1 MLPMTTEVFNY
12 EMNWAVVDKYELHE
26 KIRPWISN
34 IAKNSTEEEADDFVS
49 DVLESIKKDG
59 SALSIHTKIVSFI
72 LLNEVETER
81 LFPKIW
87 AMLKKLEE
95 GASRVPS
102 HVPSVGQGPDDV
114 GKSNC
119 AGNEMKEKIR
129 DSGNHHEVLSFS
141 ETVDGGKPVLGVESF
156 NGTPI
161 TKEKLLSL
169 EINWAVFDQ
178 HELHETM
185 KLRIK
190 NEVMKLLK
198 KEKASVVD
206 QVIDGI
212 KKQNR
217 PLQMLELLEPSLD
230 DYTEMV
236 VRILWRTLL
245 ILVKIFETAF
255 PESISS
261 ANPTSELSNME
272 GKTFMPSKDNLRQQD
287 PVWNNKES
295 SDRAGS
301 VIKRNRGYSYPSFWL
316 QKKMLDFKTLC
327 EGNRLANAIPRNVE
341 SVSSY
346 VVDWAVSDKE
356 ELHKK
361 LRPWIFREIREFVRQ
376 EEAATG
382 VVNNIV
388 SRIQEHASAKDILE
402 LVKPSLG
409 NGSANFVLHLWT
421 KLLFFVQLA
430 GTTGLDPFTAI
441 DRERL
446 AGESVKLS
454 QYGDRYS
461 RNRHFMM
468 VAFDYEN
475 LLKLKQVSEAMPKT
489 KEELFSY
496 EIKWDVY
503 EKHGLQKSMR
513 KGIWVETL
521 ELIRQRKECMLVDE
535 QIMWSIFDY
544 HVSASQREFSA
555 QEEAILVFE
564 EIMSRLHKDR
574 ACPSEMVKYLE
585 PIFGSG
591 SEKFV
596 MRMWYALICGVK
608 LAEARVEKKCKRGWE
623 SIVLLPAQGEDTD
636 F

>member
-1 MLPMTTEVFNY
+1 MLPMTKEVFNY
-12 EMNWAVVDKYELHE
+12 EMNWVVVDKYEMHE
-26 KIRPWISN
+26 KMRPWISN

-49 DVLESIKKDG
+49 DILESTKNDG
-59 SALSIHTKIVSFI
+59 SALSIHTKIMSFI
-72 LLNEVETER
+72 LVNEVETER

-95 GASRVPS
+95 EACSWGREYQWHTYKA
-102 HVPSVGQGPDDV
+102 
-114 GKSNC
+114 
-119 AGNEMKEKIR
+119 
-129 DSGNHHEVLSFS
+129 
-141 ETVDGGKPVLGVESF
+141 
-156 NGTPI
+156 I
-161 TKEKLLSL
+161 TKETLLSL

-217 PLQMLELLEPSLD
+217 PSQMLELLEPSLD
-230 DYTEMV
+230 VYTEMV

-245 ILVKIFETAF
+245 ILVKIFETGVSSIFLFTSYLNMLSISKTLVFSKFGTGFAAF

-272 GKTFMPSKDNLRQQD
+272 GKNFMPSKDNLRQQD
-287 PVWNNKES
+287 PVWNNKE
-295 SDRAGS
+295 R
-301 VIKRNRGYSYPSFWL
+301 
-316 QKKMLDFKTLC
+316 
-327 EGNRLANAIPRNVE
+327 NRLANAIPRNLE

-421 KLLFFVQLA
+421 KLPFFIQLA

-441 DRERL
+441 DRERS
-446 AGESVKLS
+446 AGESLKIS

-475 LLKLKQVSEAMPKT
+475 LLKLKRVSEAMPKT

-496 EIKWDVY
+496 EIFT
-503 EKHGLQKSMR
+503 KSMR
-513 KGIWVETL
+513 KGIWIETL
-521 ELIRQRKECMLVDE
+521 ELIRKRKESMLVDE

-544 HVSASQREFSA
+544 HVSASQRELSA

-564 EIMSRLHKDR
+564 EIMSSLHKDR

-585 PIFGSG
+585 PIFCSG

-608 LAEARVEKKCKRGWE
+608 LAEARVEKKCKRGWG
-623 SIVLLPAQGEDTD
+623 SIVLLPAEGEDKD
-636 F
+636 L